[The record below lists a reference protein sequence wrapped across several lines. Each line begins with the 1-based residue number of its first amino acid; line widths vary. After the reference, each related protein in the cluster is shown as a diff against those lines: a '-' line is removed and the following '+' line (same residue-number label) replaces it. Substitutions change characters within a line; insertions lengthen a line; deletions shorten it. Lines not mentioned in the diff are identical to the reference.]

1 MSTEQKESVLMLFS
15 MISLIEAVQS
25 ACNSGVGGAPWTQ
38 FQASLGQKESLH
50 GLSSPIEPHT
60 TTR

>member
-1 MSTEQKESVLMLFS
+1 MLFS
-15 MISLIEAVQS
+15 VIISLIEAVQS